1 MLLVVAKVLSV
12 VFSVLV
18 ISKSYLSYKARR
30 ESLVM
35 TVFWSATWVLII
47 LIAAFPALTDKILGI
62 SKHSGGTGTLLGIG
76 LIFLYFVIYRV
87 YVKADRIEKQL
98 SKVVREMALK
108 TYDLKSR
115 PKKKE
120 HSKEQ

>member
-12 VFSVLV
+12 LFSVLV

-35 TVFWSATWVLII
+35 TIFWSATWVLII
-47 LIAAFPALTDKILGI
+47 LIAAFPTLTDKILGI
-62 SKHSGGTGTLLGIG
+62 SKHGGGTGTLLGIG

-108 TYDLKSR
+108 TYDLKS
-115 PKKKE
+115 PQKKKE
-120 HSKEQ
+120 RTK